1 MDEFSKEEVVVVDE
15 TLAKL
20 PKTPMILLCVIG
32 LVLAP
37 IAVYDDNWL
46 NSNIDTDDFWG
57 TIMEQNVYL
66 SLDTFQMEYC
76 ADGDCE
82 IEENEKLAK
91 LYQLCYDGVTEEE
104 GEDEV
109 DENEVEEMCGPWN
122 ELHKAGKTA
131 KTLIFA
137 SMFIVLSGMLVGL
150 SPISNQI
157 RIIPYSVITAGGGTM
172 LVAIFNW
179 KRMLPEFTD
188 NLDNGSGQA
197 VAILSGILFL
207 FAGIIGIIQSRKLIK
222 QELQIDNEA
231 LSEE

>member
-1 MDEFSKEEVVVVDE
+1 MDELSKEEVVIVDK

-20 PKTPMILLCVIG
+20 PKTPIILLCVIG

-207 FAGIIGIIQSRKLIK
+207 IAGVIGIIQSRKLIK

>member
-1 MDEFSKEEVVVVDE
+1 MDELSKEEVVIVDK

-20 PKTPMILLCVIG
+20 PKTPIILLCVIG

-66 SLDTFQMEYC
+66 SLDTFQMEVC
-76 ADGDCE
+76 ADGDCS

-207 FAGIIGIIQSRKLIK
+207 IAGVIGIIQSRKLIK
-222 QELQIDNEA
+222 QELQLDNEA
-231 LSEE
+231 TSEE

>member
-1 MDEFSKEEVVVVDE
+1 MDELSKEGVIIVDK

-20 PKTPMILLCVIG
+20 PKTPMMLLCVIG

-91 LYQLCYDGVTEEE
+91 LYQLCYDEFTEEE

-207 FAGIIGIIQSRKLIK
+207 IAGIIGIIQSRKLIK

>member
-1 MDEFSKEEVVVVDE
+1 MDEFSKEEAVVVDK

-66 SLDTFQMEYC
+66 SLDTFQMEIC

-82 IEENEKLAK
+82 IEENEKLAE
-91 LYQLCYDGVTEEE
+91 LYQLCYDEVTEEE

-109 DENEVEEMCGPWN
+109 DDDEVEEMCGPWN
-122 ELHKAGKTA
+122 DLDKAGKTT
-131 KTLIFA
+131 KNLIFT
-137 SMFIVLSGMLVGL
+137 SMFLVFAGIL
-150 SPISNQI
+150 VSLLPISTQY
-157 RIIPYSVITAGGGTM
+157 RLMPYSIITVGGGTM
-172 LVAIFNW
+172 LAAIFNW

-207 FAGIIGIIQSRKLIK
+207 IAGVIGIIQSRKLIK
-222 QELQIDNEA
+222 QELQLDNEA
-231 LSEE
+231 TSEE

>member
-1 MDEFSKEEVVVVDE
+1 MDEFSKEEALVVDK

-20 PKTPMILLCVIG
+20 PKTPMMLLCVIG

-66 SLDTFQMEYC
+66 SLDTFQMEVC
-76 ADGDCE
+76 ADGDCS
-82 IEENEKLAK
+82 IEENEKLAE
-91 LYQLCYDGVTEEE
+91 LYQLCYDEVIEEE

-122 ELHKAGKTA
+122 DLHKAGKTA

-197 VAILSGILFL
+197 VAILSGFFSSLPESL
-207 FAGIIGIIQSRKLIK
+207 G
-222 QELQIDNEA
+222 
-231 LSEE
+231 